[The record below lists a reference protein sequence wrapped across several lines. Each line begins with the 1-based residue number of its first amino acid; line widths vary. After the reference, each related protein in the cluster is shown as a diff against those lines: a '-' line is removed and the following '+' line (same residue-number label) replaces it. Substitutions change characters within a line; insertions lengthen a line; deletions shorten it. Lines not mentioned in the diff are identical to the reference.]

1 MLKYKILHPQ
11 LLGALGRCGH
21 GSRILIADSN
31 YPHVTGAP
39 HTAEH
44 VYLNLAPG
52 IVSAGEVLKALLDA
66 VPLEAAYV
74 MLQEDATEAPVV
86 AEYRAILPAGV
97 EVRGLPRFEYYDAA
111 KSADTC
117 LVIATGEQRQYA
129 NLLLVVGVVTAEG
142 TAKY

>member
-1 MLKYKILHPQ
+1 MLKYRILHPQ

-52 IVSAGEVLKALLDA
+52 LVSASDVLKALLDA
-66 VPLEAAYV
+66 VPVEAAYI
-74 MLQEDATEAPVV
+74 MLQEDGAEAPVV
-86 AEYRAILPAGV
+86 SEYRQLLPAGV
-97 EVRGLPRFEYYDAA
+97 AVRGLPRFEYYEAA
-111 KSADTC
+111 RSADTC

-129 NLLLVVGVVTAEG
+129 NLLLVVGILTADG
-142 TAKY
+142 TPRY

>member
-1 MLKYKILHPQ
+1 MLKYRILHPQ

-39 HTAEH
+39 PAAER

-52 IVSAGEVLKALLDA
+52 LIGAADVLKALLDA
-66 VPLEAAYV
+66 VPVETAYI
-74 MLQEDATEAPVV
+74 MLTAEGQEAPVV
-86 AEYRAILPAGV
+86 ADYRVLLPKGV
-97 EVRGLPRFEYYDAA
+97 EIKGLPRFEYYDAA
-111 KSADTC
+111 KSPDTA

-129 NLLLVVGVVTAEG
+129 NLLLVIGVVTAQGE
-142 TAKY
+142 ARY